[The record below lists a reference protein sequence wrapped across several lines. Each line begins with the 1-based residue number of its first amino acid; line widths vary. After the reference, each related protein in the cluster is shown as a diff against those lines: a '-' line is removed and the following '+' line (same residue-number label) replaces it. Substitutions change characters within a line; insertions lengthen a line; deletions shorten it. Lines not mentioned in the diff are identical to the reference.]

1 MTEEGHGQAE
11 AGRRNGVE
19 IKQREVWS
27 GGDAADLLFFLAAKR
42 WQVFALI
49 MLMSGYLK
57 GEGGLGSWGQ
67 GPRLVH

>member
-19 IKQREVWS
+19 IKQRKVWS
-27 GGDAADLLFFLAAKR
+27 GGDAADLLLFLAAKR

-49 MLMSGYLK
+49 MLMFGYLK
-57 GEGGLGSWGQ
+57 GEGGLGS
-67 GPRLVH
+67 